1 MLAYLTARSLDGL
14 SELVEELGGS
24 GTRLFESTGIPRA
37 LLRDGNGLL
46 PYALYCQLLEN
57 AVAEVGRPDFA
68 LLLARRRVSSNYAKE
83 LQIYTYSAK
92 TLQQA
97 IEGLMDHLRT
107 RSLGI
112 EYALQINRDTACFSR
127 TPPSR
132 EAIRYPQATILLMA
146 CLYLMLSEASC
157 HKLQLSSVSL
167 TFRDPGIGAK
177 LKAFFRC
184 PVQFDAE
191 INSLNFPARLLD
203 LGIATRDDS
212 LHHLIADYL
221 TSRHLEETRDFNELV
236 RSLISRN
243 LAAGRP
249 DIEALSLR
257 IPFQS
262 RTIQK
267 KLKESGTSFTA
278 LLTEVRFELAES
290 LLLQSDIPIT
300 YVAQRL
306 CYQDLSAFSKAFSK
320 YYGVS
325 PRLWKK
331 QRQEEAAGAAPA
343 PTHSPRC

>member
-1 MLAYLTARSLDGL
+1 MLAYMAVKALDGL
-14 SELVEELGGS
+14 PELVEELGGS
-24 GTRLFESTGIPRA
+24 SARLIESTGISRA
-37 LLRDGNGLL
+37 MLREDNGLI
-46 PYALYCQLLEN
+46 PYPLWCQLLEN
-57 AVAEVGRPDFA
+57 AVVEVGRPDFA

-92 TLQQA
+92 NLQQA

-107 RSLGI
+107 RTQGI
-112 EYALQINRDTACFSR
+112 EYALQKNRDTACFSR
-127 TPPSR
+127 MPPTR
-132 EAIRYPQATILLMA
+132 EAIRYPQATILLLA
-146 CLYLMLSEASC
+146 SLYLMLSEATGN
-157 HKLQLSSVSL
+157 KLQLTSISM

-203 LGIATRDDS
+203 LGIATQDDS
-212 LHHLIADYL
+212 LHDLMADYL
-221 TSRHLEETRDFNELV
+221 TSRHLEETRDFTDLV

-249 DIEALSLR
+249 DIDALSLR

-278 LLTEVRFELAES
+278 LLNEVRFELAES

-306 CYQDLSAFSKAFSK
+306 CYQDISAFSKAFSK
-320 YYGVS
+320 HYGMS

-331 QRQEEAAGAAPA
+331 RRLEKAAGTVPA
-343 PTHSPRC
+343 R